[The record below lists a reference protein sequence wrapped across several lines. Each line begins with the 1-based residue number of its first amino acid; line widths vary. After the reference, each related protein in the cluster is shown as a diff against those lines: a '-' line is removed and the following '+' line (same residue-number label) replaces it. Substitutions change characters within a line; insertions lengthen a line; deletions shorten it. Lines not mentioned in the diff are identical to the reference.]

1 MALLRWTVRIHKW
14 LALLVGI
21 QIILWVVGG
30 FGMSLLPIEQVRG
43 EHNMAPV
50 ERGALPVA
58 NLITPQ
64 EAARVAGV
72 EAIQAI
78 TVSAWMDKT
87 VYRITPQA
95 GAIVMVDAQ
104 TGAVLSPIDEAT
116 ARAVALADHIGD
128 PAVLSAEL
136 LIDPP
141 REFGRPGPVWQIM
154 LDDGE
159 GTRSYVSPATGEV
172 VTRRNDRWRLFDFL
186 WMLHIMDYEERE
198 DFNHPLLISASALAL
213 MTVLAGLVLLVLR
226 MQRLAASALAARR
239 RG

>member
-14 LALLVGI
+14 LALIVGI
-21 QIILWVVGG
+21 QIILWVAGG
-30 FGMSLLPIEQVRG
+30 FGMSLLKIEEVRG
-43 EHNMAPV
+43 EHNRAPV
-50 ERGALPVA
+50 ERTAIPVDS
-58 NLITPQ
+58 LITPQ
-64 EAARVAGV
+64 DAARASGV
-72 EAIQAI
+72 EAVQTI
-78 TVSAWMDKT
+78 TVNSWMGRT
-87 VYRITPQA
+87 VYRVTPVS
-95 GAIVMVDAQ
+95 GAVVMVDAGDG
-104 TGAVLSPIDEAT
+104 TVLSPIDADT

-128 PAVLSAEL
+128 PPVLSAEL

-141 REFGRPGPVWQIM
+141 REYGRPGPVWQIV

-172 VTRRNDRWRLFDFL
+172 ITRRNDRWRLFDFL

-198 DFNHPLLISASALAL
+198 DFNHPLLISAGALAL

-226 MQRLAASALAARR
+226 MQRLATSAIAERR